1 MSIYVLSADACQL
14 ASNIKRYR
22 FSSGCGT
29 VDWPM
34 EDGAFLGAVG
44 AWNVLL
50 RMGWPAKLVTCA
62 DLPCKPGYGDVLIVS
77 ADGEFKPNVMDRIR
91 GWLEQGGFV
100 IASGCPE
107 VWQPVLPTGIKISS
121 ARHIGP
127 STALGWLWE
136 GQSRQPWI
144 MAPPKWTYAKFR
156 ISEPLTVLRITGNLV
171 SIGGERQTPSRALV
185 GLLEDAPAIVEYGN
199 FCYLNGNP
207 FAAFQAWLQGQ
218 EDLEPWLSWRNRIF
232 WLDEYVADLK
242 EVLSE
247 HGGLAHNNAGVAI
260 NGLADATV
268 VLRHDLD
275 DSRDCTYLELEREAG
290 LSGVHAILRDRNFKF
305 WLDVLRNE
313 PNHET
318 AFHFDSASAPNKYIE
333 YIRTRL
339 LQLNPRSYQPAYG
352 KIAQGGLLQQV
363 KWAKRQGIGI
373 QTLHRHLS
381 YIIYPEL
388 VDALDV
394 VFDDQPDVLG
404 GSSFF
409 RALVLRWGVDR
420 IDGNRGSHGDFPDP
434 QFPYWFPFKLAHAGR
449 GGKMLEGWE
458 TSSIME
464 IEPDFFEQLL
474 KHQIP
479 GLPHRVFT
487 LNYHPAHA
495 NRPTFTKGG
504 SAGWFQEIVEMLK
517 KDNVEVMTLR
527 NLFDVLNKE
536 IGAAHVGS

>member
-14 ASNIKRYR
+14 ASNIKHYR
-22 FSSGCGT
+22 FPTLDGN

-44 AWNVLL
+44 AWNAFL
-50 RMGWPAKLVTCA
+50 RMGWPARLTSLS
-62 DLPCKPGYGDVLIVS
+62 DLPCKPEHGDVLVAS
-77 ADGEFKPNVMDRIR
+77 ADGEFYPNVLERIR
-91 GWLEQGGFV
+91 GWLEQGGAV
-100 IASGCPE
+100 IACGFPE
-107 VWQPVLPTGIKISS
+107 AWQPVLPAGMEISA
-121 ARHIGP
+121 ARHVGP
-127 STALGWLWE
+127 YTALGWLRA
-136 GQSRQPWI
+136 GSLPWL
-144 MAPPKWTYAKFR
+144 MAPPKWTYAKFH
-156 ISEPLTVLRITGNLV
+156 ISEPVPGLRMTGNLV
-171 SIGGERQTPSRALV
+171 TVGGERQTPSRALV
-185 GLLEDAPAIVEYGN
+185 ARLENAPAIVEYGN

-218 EDLEPWLSWRNRIF
+218 EDLEPWLSWRSRIF

-242 EVLSE
+242 EVMSE
-247 HGGLAHNNAGVAI
+247 HGGLAHNNGGTAI
-260 NGLADATV
+260 KGFADTTV

-275 DSRDCTYLELEREAG
+275 DARDCTYLELEKQAG
-290 LSGVHAILRDRNFKF
+290 LPGVHAILRDRNVNF

-313 PNHET
+313 PGHEI

-339 LQLNPRSYQPAYG
+339 LKLDSRPYKPAYG
-352 KIAQGGLLQQV
+352 KIAKGGLLRQI
-363 KWAKRQGIGI
+363 KWAKRQGIGVH
-373 QTLHRHLS
+373 TLHRHLS
-381 YIIYPEL
+381 YIYYPEL

-394 VFDDQPDVLG
+394 VFDDQPEVSG

-420 IDGNRGSHGDFPDP
+420 VDGNRGSHGDFPDP

-458 TSSIME
+458 TASMME

-474 KHQIP
+474 THRIA

-504 SAGWFQEIVEMLK
+504 SADWFREIVEMLK
-517 KDNVEVMTLR
+517 KNNIEVTTLC

-536 IGAAHVGS
+536 MGAIHGGA